1 LLISENKRII
11 QETGIDKS
19 KIYEIIQ
26 ETGIDKSKIYEII
39 QETGIDKSKIYEI
52 IQEITGILVQEIE
65 EVKNKS

>member
-1 LLISENKRII
+1 LLISENKR
-11 QETGIDKS
+11 
-19 KIYEIIQ
+19 IIQ